1 MGNTKKQYDDE
12 FKRHIVELYDAGQT
26 QSELARTYNLHSTS
40 ISNWVKYYHKSG
52 SFKQKDNLTEDQ
64 KQIRILEKQLHD
76 KQMELD
82 ILKKAMVVM
91 LKN

>member
-1 MGNTKKQYDDE
+1 MGNAKKQYDDE

-40 ISNWVKYYHKSG
+40 ISNWVKYYHNSG
-52 SFKQKDNLTEDQ
+52 SFKQKDNLTDEQ

>member
-1 MGNTKKQYDDE
+1 MGITKKQYDDE
-12 FKRHIVELYDAGQT
+12 FKRHIVELYDSGQT

>member
-1 MGNTKKQYDDE
+1 MKKERKYYDDD

-26 QSELARTYNLHSTS
+26 QAELARTYKLHSTS
-40 ISNWVKYYHKSG
+40 IHNWVSYYHNSG
-52 SFKQKDNLTEDQ
+52 SFKQKDNLTEEQ
-64 KQIRILEKQLHD
+64 TQIRELEKKLRY

-91 LKN
+91 LKS